1 MQLVML
7 QYDIPGVPAEMNRGD
22 NPVPPFPNPSGF
34 LRRRALRLTLSVWAF
49 DKDRTPWQLI
59 RDMDQWSQI
68 YAGRDMPNGGVVKTI
83 RYHVHDFSPDATEG
97 ILKQAAQVM
106 REDLERDKKAQ
117 ATALATA
124 LETLTEANRA
134 HDAGEITWQERDKAR
149 LKYKS
154 YRKTILKR
162 TEKLVS
168 DLELAAKSFGMDWAG
183 IRSSQALTSAR
194 AEVYTQ
200 GAEALA
206 PNAPASRAAIEAVLP
221 PEILAD
227 ALEDQ
232 GEDTR
237 SIRATFTPPV
247 PNRNGNGTPV
257 AVQAPVEVT
266 TNKSMHYDAVQEVLI
281 GEASSLGLPAGD
293 FPLRLNVKSHRTGIT
308 KLFKQTKVTYSK
320 DGENKVVAV
329 NYETDDGGRLRILN
343 D

>member
-1 MQLVML
+1 MQLTMF
-7 QYDIPGVPAEMNRGD
+7 QYDIPSIPQELEDVPSFN
-22 NPVPPFPNPSGF
+22 NPSHF

-49 DKDRTPWQLI
+49 DKDRTPWGLI
-59 RDMDQWSQI
+59 RDMDQWSQT
-68 YAGRDMPNGGVVKTI
+68 YAGRDMPNGGVVKSI

-106 REDLERDKKAQ
+106 REDIERQKESQ

-124 LETLTEANRA
+124 LEVLTEANRA
-134 HDAGEITWQERDKAR
+134 HDAGEITWQARDKAR
-149 LKYKS
+149 LKYKA

-227 ALEDQ
+227 AMEDQ
-232 GEDTR
+232 GLDTR
-237 SIRATFTPPV
+237 TIRATFTPPV
-247 PNRNGNGTPV
+247 PTRNGSGNGTP
-257 AVQAPVEVT
+257 AVTLTQAPVEVT
-266 TNKSMHYDAVQEVLI
+266 TNKSMHYDAVQEILI
-281 GEASSLGLPAGD
+281 GEASSLGLPAGVW
-293 FPLRLNVKSHRTGIT
+293 PLRLNVKSHRTGVT
-308 KLFKQTKVTYSK
+308 KLFKQVKVTYSK
-320 DGENKVVAV
+320 DGENEVVAV
-329 NYETDDGGRLRILN
+329 NYESDNGSRLRILN